1 MLMVFEADRIA
12 TMRKRHEGQT
22 EVKGKMDEGIE
33 NKDSRSKG
41 EKQWIELEDAGYEE
55 NE

>member
-12 TMRKRHEGQT
+12 TMRKRLKEQT
-22 EVKGKMDEGIE
+22 EVKGKMDEGTE
-33 NKDSRSKG
+33 TEDSRSKR